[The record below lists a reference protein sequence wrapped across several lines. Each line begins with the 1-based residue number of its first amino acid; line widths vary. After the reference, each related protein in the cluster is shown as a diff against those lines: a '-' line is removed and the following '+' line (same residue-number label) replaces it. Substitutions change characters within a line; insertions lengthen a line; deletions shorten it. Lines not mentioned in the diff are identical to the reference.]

1 MKFNLLASVSTLVM
15 GGLVTVALPHQAQ
28 AGLTCTSTSCAET
41 VTGPQTKTDFSNI
54 AVSLDQFNATPSETL
69 TSVVISD
76 GANFSAV
83 GNLTNTSTSAQ
94 SFKFQAGLG
103 LTVQGG
109 TGAPAD
115 FPLVFASGAINPKS
129 YNLGA
134 GASTPYNFSNVFA
147 SNTETIT
154 GASNLAGFIGSST
167 FQALF
172 DASATT
178 VFTGGGNNIQTNL
191 TTTATP
197 DLTITYNYTNTL
209 PPPGPQPAPEP
220 ASMAVLGAGLAGM
233 GLMRRRNKR

>member
-1 MKFNLLASVSTLVM
+1 MKFNLLASASTLVM

-28 AGLTCTSTSCAET
+28 AGLTCTSTTCAET

-83 GNLTNTSTSAQ
+83 GNLTNTSASAQ

-109 TGAPAD
+109 TGAPAH
-115 FPLVFASGAINPKS
+115 FPLVFASGAISPKS
-129 YNLGA
+129 YNLNA

-178 VFTGGGNNIQTNL
+178 SFTGGGNNIQTNL

-197 DLTITYNYTNTL
+197 DLTITYNFTTTQSQ
-209 PPPGPQPAPEP
+209 PQPAPEP

-233 GLMRRRNKR
+233 GVMRRRNKR